1 VAAEKVVHHEDMG
14 PSTIERKSDKVGQM
28 ELVESI
34 SKDSNVPIN
43 KV

>member
-1 VAAEKVVHHEDMG
+1 VAVEKVVPHEDMG
-14 PSTIERKSDKVGQM
+14 PGTIEHKNDEVGQM